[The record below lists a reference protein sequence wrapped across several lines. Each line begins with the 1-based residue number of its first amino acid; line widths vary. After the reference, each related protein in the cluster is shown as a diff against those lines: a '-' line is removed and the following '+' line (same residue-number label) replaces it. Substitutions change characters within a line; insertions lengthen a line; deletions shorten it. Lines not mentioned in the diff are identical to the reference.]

1 MTTLDPKHLD
11 AVVERQRQIAILH
24 RGIIDSHK
32 DTIRGPLS
40 LSEADH
46 RELIA
51 DATRAADTITALR
64 AQLDQTQQDLT
75 AEEMRGNAERQ
86 ELRAQIDR
94 ERAATIEAAAK
105 VADSAGMSLK
115 PAAGWAERDVVWWET
130 GGLDHILA
138 ATDAIRALH
147 TDATRA
153 AMDAIRREGYEAG
166 AGEERAKSADLANAA
181 RDLADCCQLGED
193 ADWEEGEDP
202 LSALRAVLADIT
214 PPKTDRSEITP

>member
-1 MTTLDPKHLD
+1 MTTIDPKHLD
-11 AVVERQRQIAILH
+11 ALVERQRQIAILH
-24 RGIIDSHK
+24 RGIIESHK
-32 DTIRGPLS
+32 DAIRGPLS
-40 LSEADH
+40 LSEAEH

-51 DATRAADTITALR
+51 DASRAADTITA
-64 AQLDQTQQDLT
+64 
-75 AEEMRGNAERQ
+75 
-86 ELRAQIDR
+86 LRAQIDR

-153 AMDAIRREGYEAG
+153 AMDVIRRE
-166 AGEERAKSADLANAA
+166 K
-181 RDLADCCQLGED
+181 
-193 ADWEEGEDP
+193 
-202 LSALRAVLADIT
+202 
-214 PPKTDRSEITP
+214 K